1 MKSQVRLSLYERSIV
16 DSITQDFGIAA
27 ADARVLVVQYIE
39 VIRKLGGYDNCEEH
53 AERLIQAQKI
63 GYSPEAWLERIHT
76 LRSEAIRDRNMTLH
90 VEIAQVR

>member
-16 DSITQDFGIAA
+16 DSIRKDFGIAPA
-27 ADARVLVVQYIE
+27 EARILVVQYIE

-53 AERLIQAQKI
+53 AERLIQAQKN

-76 LRSEAIRDRNMTLH
+76 LRSEAIRDRNMTLQ
-90 VEIAQVR
+90 VEVAQIR